1 MNPTLANL
9 KSLVQ
14 SSRTISD
21 KEKEDF
27 LFALE
32 KLEKEFKEKE
42 FIMRRLKKDKSIIV
56 NILQTTISDLEK
68 SKEKIEESNI
78 QLRKHQRELKQN
90 KEIIENNSQILKEN
104 LKKLEHSY
112 NELEDFTHIASH
124 DLKSPL
130 RSISGFAYLLQK
142 KYGNNI
148 DEEADKYLD
157 FIVSASGHMHEVIEA
172 LLKYSKVGKGQEQ
185 FEEVNLNKVLEVTLD
200 NLAKE
205 IEENQAKVYSNSLP
219 SIIGDKISLVQL
231 FQNLIANAI
240 KFKSQANPVIKIHCE
255 KKQTQW
261 EIKVKDN
268 GIGMDEHFNDKVFI
282 PFHRLEEEK
291 RPGLGLGLAIC
302 KKVIIV
308 HGGSIRF
315 EHNPEGG
322 TTFIFH
328 LPVSPSQIENANIKV
343 SDSSLKK

>member
-1 MNPTLANL
+1 MNPSLANL

-14 SSRTISD
+14 SSLTISN
-21 KEKEDF
+21 KEKGEI
-27 LFALE
+27 LFAME
-32 KLEKEFKEKE
+32 KLEKEIEEKE

-78 QLRKHQRELKQN
+78 ELRKHQRELKQ
-90 KEIIENNSQILKEN
+90 KKKIIEKNSQILKDN
-104 LKKLEHSY
+104 LKKLEQSY

-142 KYGNNI
+142 KYRNEI

-172 LLKYSKVGKGQEQ
+172 LLKYSKVGKGQGQ
-185 FEEVNLNKVLEVTLD
+185 FREVNLNKILEVTLD
-200 NLAKE
+200 NLSKE
-205 IEENQAKVYSNSLP
+205 IEENQAKIYASSLP
-219 SIIGDKISLVQL
+219 SILGDKISLVQL

-240 KFKSQANPVIKIHCE
+240 KFKSEENPVIKIACQQH
-255 KKQTQW
+255 QNQW
-261 EIKVKDN
+261 QFKVMDN

-282 PFHRLEEEK
+282 PFQRLEEEK

-302 KKVIIV
+302 KKVIVV
-308 HGGSIRF
+308 HGGSIHF
-315 EHNPEGG
+315 ENNPEGG
-322 TTFIFH
+322 TTFIFY
-328 LPVSPSQIENANIKV
+328 LPVSPSQLKNADMEV

>member
-1 MNPTLANL
+1 MNSSLANL

-14 SSRTISD
+14 SSKTVSG
-21 KEKEDF
+21 KEKEEI

-32 KLEKEFKEKE
+32 KLEKEIEEKE

-56 NILQTTISDLEK
+56 NILQTAITDLEK

-78 QLRKHQRELKQN
+78 QLRKHQKELKQ
-90 KEIIENNSQILKEN
+90 KKKIIENNSQTLKEN

-142 KYGNNI
+142 KYGNKI

-172 LLKYSKVGKGQEQ
+172 LLKYSKVGKGQQQ
-185 FEEVNLNKVLEVTLD
+185 FEEVNLNKILEVTLD
-200 NLAKE
+200 NLSKE
-205 IEENQAKVYSNSLP
+205 IEDNHAKVYSTSLP
-219 SIIGDKISLVQL
+219 TIIGDKISLVQL

-240 KFKSQANPVIKIHCE
+240 KFKSQKNPVIKIIC
-255 KKQTQW
+255 QQQQDQW
-261 EIKVKDN
+261 QFKVRDN
-268 GIGMDEHFNDKVFI
+268 GIGMDEHFNEKVFI
-282 PFHRLEEEK
+282 PFQRLEDEK

-302 KKVIIV
+302 KKVIVV
-308 HGGSIRF
+308 HGGTIHF
-315 EHNPEGG
+315 ENNPEGG
-322 TTFIFH
+322 TTFIFY
-328 LPVSPSQIENANIKV
+328 LPVSQSQVQKTKIEV
-343 SDSSLKK
+343 SDSTLNK